1 MEPPGAE
8 CKGAANVGCS
18 GRQGERMLALVV
30 IMLILLGWA
39 LVAGRLARFSVT
51 MPFAMLAAGIVLTA
65 GPDPVFVFDIE
76 FESAEHVVEGILA
89 ILLFTDATEVPG
101 GILGRQPRLTLRL
114 LLIALPLSLAL
125 AWLAGAVL
133 LGGAGV
139 WLLLVLA
146 TVVMPVDLAPAIAVV
161 RDRRIPERLRQVVN
175 AESGLNDGLVAP
187 VFLFALAGATAAG
200 GDGLTEAAANA
211 LPSMV
216 IAIAVGALVGVVAAR
231 VLRRALDRG
240 WTQPSAL
247 RIGVLA
253 LPLLAYGG
261 AAVFGANGFVA
272 AFVAGVFFEPEARR
286 LPPGT
291 LHLVEDVGTLLS
303 LALWFI
309 FGALVNQTLA
319 RGAITWQVVLYA
331 LVALTLARMLPVAV
345 SLVRTDVGRRDR
357 LVLGWAGPRG
367 IATLV
372 FGMLAFIDL
381 PAGPQQELV
390 LAVAVVTI
398 VASIVIHGLSTGLVA
413 RSYGRT
419 VTPAGTDE
427 VGGASELPE
436 SAPRGGPG
444 PAAAPAGRVRDR
456 GRGRGRG
463 RWRR

>member
-1 MEPPGAE
+1 
-8 CKGAANVGCS
+8 
-18 GRQGERMLALVV
+18 MLALVV
-30 IMLILLGWA
+30 IMLILLAWA

-51 MPFAMLAAGIVLTA
+51 MPFAMLAAGVALTA

-89 ILLFTDATEVPG
+89 ILLFTDATEIPG

-114 LLIALPLSLAL
+114 LLIALPLSLVA

-133 LGGAGV
+133 FHGAGP

-175 AESGLNDGLVAP
+175 AESGLNDGLIAP
-187 VFLFALAGATAAG
+187 VFLFALAGATAV
-200 GDGLTEAAANA
+200 GDEGLADAAVHA
-211 LPSMV
+211 LPSLAM
-216 IAIAVGALVGVVAAR
+216 AILAGAVVGAAAAR
-231 VLRRALDRG
+231 GLRWALDAG
-240 WTQPSAL
+240 WTRSSAL

-253 LPLLAYGG
+253 LPLLAYG
-261 AAVFGANGFVA
+261 AAGLADGNGFVA

-286 LPPGT
+286 LPAGT

-309 FGALVNQTLA
+309 FGAIVNQTLA
-319 RGAITWQVVLYA
+319 GGAITWQVVLYA
-331 LVALTLARMLPVAV
+331 LVALTVARMLPVA
-345 SLVRTDVGRRDR
+345 LALIRTDVSAKDR

-381 PAGPQQELV
+381 AGPEKDFV
-390 LAVAVVTI
+390 LAVTVVTV

-413 RSYGRT
+413 RHYGRT
-419 VTPAGTDE
+419 AVPETGT
-427 VGGASELPE
+427 GSGAELPE
-436 SAPRGGPG
+436 STSSGGPG
-444 PAAAPAGRVRDR
+444 PAVAPAARREAR
-456 GRGRGRG
+456 ARW
-463 RWRR
+463 WRRGDTAP